1 MNIPKVEYAVIGGS
15 GTLSSD
21 FPSKSMAED
30 IEILETA
37 KKNLASSC
45 AWYSHENH
53 IINMISCSVPSH
65 NYHLY
70 F

>member
-1 MNIPKVEYAVIGGS
+1 MRERRKEREREEKRKEKRKKI
-15 GTLSSD
+15 L
-21 FPSKSMAED
+21 D
-30 IEILETA
+30 IEFCEAA

-65 NYHLY
+65 NYHLS

>member
-30 IEILETA
+30 IEILED
-37 KKNLASSC
+37 NLFFSDMSILF
-45 AWYSHENH
+45 N
-53 IINMISCSVPSH
+53 NM
-65 NYHLY
+65 